1 MGQFYFKLLAAGGVS
16 IATLLATGASA
27 QTGAPAA
34 GAEEDRFPVLEEII
48 VTADRKYSYSADLVQ
63 AGSFR
68 GARQL
73 DTPLTINVIPQEVL
87 QSQQAQGLLD
97 ALRNTAGVTSSQTS
111 PTVYNNL
118 AIRGINVENRGN
130 YRLNGS
136 LPIIN
141 LTDLPLEDKDRVE
154 ALKGASALYYG
165 FTTPSGVINLTMKR
179 PTDLPMVTT
188 TVTGNSHGAAGGH
201 VDASGT
207 YGMFGAR
214 VNAVY
219 ARVDNGINY
228 TRGDRS
234 LIAGAFDFKPID
246 DLTISLDVE
255 HINKDVVEPAI
266 FRFTQPASTAAN
278 PYPTIVL
285 PPLLDPS
292 TNFGPDWGN
301 NKTWETNILGHVN
314 WKINEAWAAT
324 VDYGTSELERTRR
337 FSYLIPSNIS
347 TGAGLL
353 NVGLQKSR
361 FKNENVRGEIAG
373 AFFTGPLEHEL
384 LVGASRNIRD
394 QFSPA
399 TQNIDCR
406 GGISARA
413 TPATCAQNF
422 LTPHSIIE
430 TPMPASFTANTTRID
445 DIGYYAFDRVKYDEW
460 LSLLVGVRKS
470 DYTES
475 VRGGAETFHATPTSV
490 SYGAVVKPWSSV
502 SLYGTYIE
510 GLESTP
516 GAPSTAV
523 NAGAQLPATESTQ
536 YEGGVKVEPYRGLLL
551 QAAYFDIT
559 RAATFVNGANVYVQ
573 DGEFRYRGMELSL
586 TGEVTEELSV
596 YASAMFLKAKQQSG
610 APTQTL
616 NGVFSPTIVGKRVEN
631 TPKTTLSLAAQYKL
645 DEWVEGLSVNGGAYY
660 TGNRAINPLNQAF
673 IPSYTLYNLGAAYQL
688 ELEEQPVT
696 LRVNADNITNKRYW
710 SSTGALLL
718 AQGAPRTIKFSM
730 STTF

>member
-1 MGQFYFKLLAAGGVS
+1 MVQPYFKLMVAAGVS
-16 IATLLATGASA
+16 ALALTAPTVSA
-27 QTGAPAA
+27 QTTAPAA
-34 GAEEDRFPVLEEII
+34 GDEKLPVLEEII
-48 VTADRKYSYSADLVQ
+48 VTADRKYSFSADLVQ

-87 QSQQAQGLLD
+87 QSQQAQGLMD
-97 ALRNTAGVTSSQTS
+97 AMRNTAGVTSSQTS
-111 PTVYNNL
+111 PVVYSNL

-179 PTDLPMVTT
+179 PTDQTLVTT
-188 TVTGNSHGAAGGH
+188 NVNGNSHGAAGGH
-201 VDASGT
+201 VDLSGT

-219 ARVDNGINY
+219 ARVDSGIDY

-234 LIAGAFDFKPID
+234 LISGAFDFKPTD

-266 FRFTQPASTAAN
+266 FRFTQPTSTAAN
-278 PYPTIVL
+278 PYPSIAL
-285 PPLLDPS
+285 PPLLKPG

-301 NKTWETNILGHVN
+301 NDSRETNVLGHVN
-314 WKINEAWAAT
+314 WRINDAWAAT
-324 VDYGTSELERTRR
+324 FDYGTSKLRRERR
-337 FSYLIPSNIS
+337 FSYLIPTNIA
-347 TGAGLL
+347 TGAGTL
-353 NVGLQKSR
+353 NVGLQASR
-361 FKNENVRGEIAG
+361 FKNENMRGELAG

-384 LVGASRNIRD
+384 LIGASRNIRD
-394 QFSPA
+394 QFSPS
-399 TQNIDCR
+399 TINIDCR
-406 GGISARA
+406 GGISTRA

-422 LTPHSIIE
+422 FTPHSIIE
-430 TPMPASFTANTTRID
+430 TPMPASFTATTSRID
-445 DIGYYAFDRVKYDEW
+445 DIGYYAFDRIKYDEW
-460 LSLLVGVRKS
+460 LSLLVGVRRS

-475 VRGGAETFHATPTSV
+475 VRGGATTFEAEPTSV
-490 SYGAVVKPWSSV
+490 SYGAVVKPVSWV

-516 GAPSTAV
+516 AAPSTVANV
-523 NAGAQLPATESTQ
+523 GVQLPATTSTQ

-551 QAAYFDIT
+551 QAAYFDIS
-559 RAATFVNGANVYVQ
+559 RAATFVNGANLYVQ
-573 DGEFRYRGMELSL
+573 DGEYRYRGVEASV
-586 TGEVTEELSV
+586 TGEITSELSV
-596 YASAMFLKAKQQSG
+596 YASAMFLKARVESG
-610 APTQTL
+610 APSSTAA
-616 NGVFSPTIVGKRVEN
+616 NGAFTPTIVGKRVEN
-631 TPKTTLSLAAQYKL
+631 TPKTTLSLSAQYKL

-660 TGNRAINPLNQAF
+660 TGKRAINPLNQAF
-673 IPSYTLYNLGAAYQL
+673 IPSYTLYNLGGAYQFDL
-688 ELEEQPVT
+688 QEQPVT
-696 LRVNADNITNKRYW
+696 LRINAENITNKRYW
-710 SSTGALLL
+710 ASTGALLL
-718 AQGAPRTIKFSM
+718 AQGAPRTVKFQVG
-730 STTF
+730 TTF